1 MGIQQLMLGVGASKK
16 TYVDELFNTQ
26 LWTGDAGTN
35 RSFDNGINLSGEGG
49 MVWFKRRNSSGGNHT
64 IYDTTRAATKAIYPN
79 SHDFGDTLTNGLK
92 SFNSNGFTV
101 GNHGNH
107 NTSNNPY
114 VAYSFRKAP
123 GFFDVVTW
131 TGNQTA
137 NRKISHSLGSV
148 PGAIWIKRLGGSTG
162 TNVSDW
168 VCYNR
173 GSDSEQYPQNF
184 LQFLNR
190 NVAASNDG
198 AGNYLYN
205 VAPTADEFTIGSHF
219 TVNASG
225 NDYIAY
231 VFAHNDAKFGE
242 GGNQSI
248 IKCGY
253 YSGNDSSN
261 GTVVNLGWEPQWILN
276 KRNNNAE
283 DWMLFDTMRGIRS
296 NLYDLDFRIND
307 ASAEADIRDWIDVNS
322 TGFQLKSPWGHVN
335 ASGSRYTYIAIR
347 RPDGYVGKPADA
359 GTDVFAMDKGNGNT
373 TEAFTSGFPVDFAL
387 IKETSGNSHW
397 EACARLID
405 GQYLQPN
412 TSAAMSASSPFSF
425 DSNTGWLSGGSA
437 YNTDYQSWMWKRG
450 QSFDCVVYKGN
461 GSANHQITHGLSKVP
476 QMMWIRRT
484 DSAENW
490 EVYHYKLNGGVDAED
505 YRLRL
510 DRNLAQEDGGD
521 NRWNAP
527 TATHFTVNTDNGTNN
542 SSGTYLA
549 MLFTSVDG
557 ISKLDGYSGSSSNIS
572 IDLGFQPRFLI
583 VRRYDDSNS
592 WATIDTERGWTAT
605 EEKQLFINQDWG
617 SAGFGTT
624 SAVQR
629 TSTGF
634 TIDSTNSSQFNNG
647 STSAKY
653 IYYAHA

>member
-1 MGIQQLMLGVGASKK
+1 MLGVGASKK
-16 TYVDELFNTQ
+16 TYVDELFSTQ
-26 LWTGDAGTN
+26 LWRGDAGTN
-35 RSFDNGINLSGEGG
+35 RSINNGIDLSGEGG

-64 IYDTTRAATKAIYPN
+64 VYDTVRTATKAIYPN
-79 SHDFGDTLTNGLK
+79 DNGFGDTLTNGLK

-107 NTSNNPY
+107 NTSSNPY

-205 VAPTADEFTIGSHF
+205 SAPTADEFTIGSHF

-231 VFAHNDAKFGE
+231 VFAHNDAQFGE
-242 GGNQSI
+242 GGDQSI

-261 GTVVNLGWEPQWILN
+261 GTVVNLGWEPQWILI
-276 KRNNNAE
+276 KRNNNSE

-307 ASAEADIRDWIDVNS
+307 ASAEADNRDWIDVNA
-322 TGFQLKSPWGHVN
+322 TGFQLKSPWAHVN

-359 GTDVFAMDKGNGNT
+359 GTDCFAMDTGNSSYT
-373 TEAFTSGFPVDFAL
+373 VPAFNSGFPVDFAFYRSP
-387 IKETSGNSHW
+387 TTAHSW
-397 EACARLID
+397 
-405 GQYLQPN
+405 N
-412 TSAAMSASSPFSF
+412 TSTRFMDGKYLTTDGSHLEYAGSSFTFKSNDGF
-425 DSNTGWLSGGSA
+425 GDGGDSMPSGEMA
-437 YNTDYQSWMWKRG
+437 WMWKRG
-450 QSFDCVVYKGN
+450 KGFDTVAWTGNNASTRNLNHSMNNVPEMIWVKLRTSTSSYNWAVYHKDVVVSPNFYELVLNNNEKQTDSENFNGAFGAVPTSTQFTVKGGTMAN
-461 GSANHQITHGLSKVP
+461 GSNK
-476 QMMWIRRT
+476 
-484 DSAENW
+484 
-490 EVYHYKLNGGVDAED
+490 
-505 YRLRL
+505 
-510 DRNLAQEDGGD
+510 
-521 NRWNAP
+521 
-527 TATHFTVNTDNGTNN
+527 
-542 SSGTYLA
+542 TYIA
-549 MLFTSVDG
+549 MLFGSVDG
-557 ISKLDGYSGSSSNIS
+557 ISKVGSLTSPSSGNLTVT
-572 IDLGFQPRFLI
+572 LGFQPRVVILKCTESNGTDWHIFDSLRGM
-583 VRRYDDSNS
+583 VSGDYSSLKLNSSDD
-592 WATIDTERGWTAT
+592 
-605 EEKQLFINQDWG
+605 EE
-617 SAGFGTT
+617 T
-624 SAVQR
+624 STSTSEIYYIQQ

-634 TIDSTNSSQFNNG
+634 IFNSDFWGEPNE
-647 STSAKY
+647 TF